1 MTARNL
7 KQQRSHHQPLARD
20 ELVSLVTRAL
30 ANGQEEDILS
40 ELRLQRP
47 DKFRRDKEPGSPT
60 SPPSMT
66 SDTSSLREY
75 LLLHPNEAD
84 DGAPKGPPPPVPVN
98 APKGY
103 NDGKGSRRGG
113 CSNAPPGSASAGP
126 APPSTSSS
134 WPSATSDAESTVSSS
149 WMRSPAEAQGD
160 VYILPVQSATALP
173 RGVPTLA
180 KWSRTLL
187 VLPKFREKK
196 WCYFDLLQQA
206 WNDKEVMSY
215 VKWIKNTYYTDAQK
229 PVGGKAS
236 DLAAF
241 LLATAF
247 PIESR
252 YQEICNSERIFV
264 D

>member
-1 MTARNL
+1 MVPRRGLRRPCLSTRRRATTTGRAPDAEGVAML
-7 KQQRSHHQPLARD
+7 LRAQPAPDR
-20 ELVSLVTRAL
+20 RH
-30 ANGQEEDILS
+30 
-40 ELRLQRP
+40 LRH
-47 DKFRRDKEPGSPT
+47 
-60 SPPSMT
+60 
-66 SDTSSLREY
+66 
-75 LLLHPNEAD
+75 LLL
-84 DGAPKGPPPPVPVN
+84 G
-98 APKGY
+98 
-103 NDGKGSRRGG
+103 RRL
-113 CSNAPPGSASAGP
+113 PQ
-126 APPSTSSS
+126 T
-134 WPSATSDAESTVSSS
+134 
-149 WMRSPAEAQGD
+149 RSPRSAAAGCD
-160 VYILPVQSATALP
+160 PSRGPGRCVCILPVQSATALP